1 MRAHQRLT
9 LLTAGDLPGPS
20 GGTVYH
26 DRVAAASPAVDVR
39 TLPGAWPSPG
49 GVGHDALRQCLG
61 VGTGP
66 VLIDGIVA
74 CGAPEAVTEAV
85 RRGRPVWVLLHLPL
99 PAETGL
105 GDPER
110 RRLAGSERAALHAAT
125 GVICTSAWAREDL
138 LARYGPLTVHVA
150 EPGADD
156 APLARGS
163 EPLRLLTI
171 ASLTPRKNHLTLL
184 EALGR
189 LGQRD
194 WQAHWVGPEAPS
206 RQHRSRLRAAL
217 AASPVAHRI
226 RVTGPLHGEL
236 LRREWHAA
244 DLLVLPSLAETYGM
258 VVTEALARGIPAL
271 VGAGTGAEATL
282 WGAGGAGHRLPG
294 DADGPGH
301 GLPGDA
307 VDPTDPTAVADALD
321 RWLGDPVLRSHRRR
335 LAMDSRADLQP
346 WSRTTAL
353 ILDIVAPVDR

>member
-1 MRAHQRLT
+1 
-9 LLTAGDLPGPS
+9 
-20 GGTVYH
+20 
-26 DRVAAASPAVDVR
+26 
-39 TLPGAWPSPG
+39 
-49 GVGHDALRQCLG
+49 
-61 VGTGP
+61 
-66 VLIDGIVA
+66 
-74 CGAPEAVTEAV
+74 
-85 RRGRPVWVLLHLPL
+85 PVWVLLHLPL

-110 RRLAGSERAALHAAT
+110 RRLAWSERAALHAAT

-150 EPGADD
+150 EPGTDD

-163 EPLRLLTI
+163 QPLRLLTI

-189 LGQRD
+189 LGHRD
-194 WQAHWVGPEAPS
+194 WQAHWVGPEAS
-206 RQHRSRLRAAL
+206 SLHHRSRLRAAL

-226 RVTGPLHGEL
+226 RVTGPLQGEL
-236 LRREWHAA
+236 LQREWHAA

-282 WGAGGAGHRLPG
+282 RCAGGA
-294 DADGPGH
+294 GH

-307 VDPTDPTAVADALD
+307 VDATDPTAVADALD
-321 RWLGDPVLRSHRRR
+321 RWLGDPGLRSHRRR
-335 LAMDSRADLQP
+335 LAIHGRGDLQP

-353 ILDIVAPVDR
+353 ILDIVDGVDR

>member
-26 DRVAAASPAVDVR
+26 DRVAEASPAVDLR

-49 GVGHDALRQCLG
+49 RADHDALRQCLG
-61 VGTGP
+61 EGTGA

-74 CGAPEAVTEAV
+74 CGAPEAVAEAV

-105 GDPER
+105 SDPER

-138 LARYGPLTVHVA
+138 LARYGPLAVHVA

-156 APLARGS
+156 GPTARGS
-163 EPLRLLTI
+163 QPLRLLTV

-189 LGQRD
+189 LGHRD
-194 WQAHWVGPEAPS
+194 WQAHWVGPEASSP
-206 RQHRSRLRAAL
+206 QYRSRLRAAL
-217 AASPVAHRI
+217 AASPAAHRI
-226 RVTGPLHGEL
+226 RVTGPLQGEL
-236 LRREWHAA
+236 LRHEWHAA

-282 WGAGGAGHRLPG
+282 RGAA
-294 DADGPGH
+294 GPGH
-301 GLPGDA
+301 GLPGYA
-307 VDPTDPTAVADALD
+307 VDPTDSTAVADALD

-346 WSRTTAL
+346 WSRTTAR
-353 ILDIVAPVDR
+353 ILDIVAGVDR